1 MLSLLKNQWITA
13 AVAQWMMSVGPS
25 TVTGRILVLEI
36 QTLPRDYQEVR
47 WSRVKTRAAAV
58 LLLDLLLYPDNC
70 HLHLFSWTHHDVSA
84 GSHILGLHRCTWT
97 HRIKMLFVRKADF
110 WASFPTRQITDG
122 RNTAKTL
129 GGVEDS
135 WLLLFHHQQVSLD
148 GLAQKFSGSSRWTVI
163 PFGETLYVLIER
175 HSQVKPLISPIFSLW
190 LNNSKTNDVLVTQN
204 EKPNR
209 LDQEM

>member
-25 TVTGRILVLEI
+25 LSSWLKYLNSYRTDPRPWDSDVTTRLSGSQVKSCEDSRCSCAIVRPTFIPWQLSFTFVFMNTPWWCWFTYPRVTQVHLNAPLKVL
-36 QTLPRDYQEVR
+36 
-47 WSRVKTRAAAV
+47 S
-58 LLLDLLLYPDNC
+58 
-70 HLHLFSWTHHDVSA
+70 
-84 GSHILGLHRCTWT
+84 
-97 HRIKMLFVRKADF
+97 VRKADF

-148 GLAQKFSGSSRWTVI
+148 GLAQKSGWDILGLQQMNRN
-163 PFGETLYVLIER
+163 PFWWNPVR
-175 HSQVKPLISPIFSLW
+175 F
-190 LNNSKTNDVLVTQN
+190 
-204 EKPNR
+204 NR
-209 LDQEM
+209 APPSGQTFN